1 MSPSQKS
8 ALKWSCYVGCC
19 LLLSFFKHLFLGS
32 VTLWGAIPFLPPVLL
47 AVVASLEE
55 MRPAVVFGMLYGA
68 LCDLTIPAPYPC
80 LYTLS
85 FTLSALLVAALARSL
100 LQPGFPRALLMTALT
115 FLLVDCGNA
124 CAIALESSSVRLFA
138 FFSLYCRE
146 MLVSCLL
153 LLPVYPLLRA
163 IHRFFRD

>member
-1 MSPSQKS
+1 MSPAQKS
-8 ALKWSCYVGCC
+8 VLKWSCYVGCC

-32 VTLWGAIPFLPPVLL
+32 VTIWGAIPFLPPVLL

-55 MRPAVVFGMLYGA
+55 MRPAVIFGMLYGA

-80 LYTLS
+80 LYTLA

-115 FLLVDCGNA
+115 FALVDCGNA
-124 CAIALESSSVRLFA
+124 CAILLRGADALFPML
-138 FFSLYCRE
+138 SLYFRE
-146 MLVSCLL
+146 TLVSCLL
-153 LLPVYPLLRA
+153 LLPAYPLLRA
-163 IHRFFRD
+163 VHRFFRD